1 MKGAAHGKVEWRR
14 LGALIEECDE
24 RNEDGAFGVDA
35 VRGISISKAV
45 INTKADMAG
54 VSLLPYKLFKPNEF
68 CVVTVTSRNGG
79 KISLARNEEDNTYI
93 VSSSYVVF
101 RVKSDGLMPKYLSLL
116 FGRSEFDRYARFN
129 SWGSAREVFGYAD
142 MARVEIPVPPIDV
155 QRNVVETWQGL
166 RKMKEENAKLV
177 EPLLALCRS
186 YLQDCKR
193 KYPMKEIGPYI
204 TPHDERNSDL
214 RVKLSQGVAN
224 TKVFQS
230 PKQVSANS
238 RADKIVRTGQF
249 AYNRAT
255 TRNGEKISIAYRE
268 GEDCT
273 VSSAYQVFSVCDEE
287 RLNPYFL
294 LLWVSR
300 PEFDRYARY
309 MSKGS
314 AHEFFEYDEMCRV
327 RIPLPPIEAQQ
338 AVVDVYRCANEAK
351 RIAEEADRL
360 SREICPAL
368 VRWAAEG
375 G

>member
-14 LGALIEECDE
+14 LGEFIEECDE